1 MSFNIYSKKIDKF
14 KDHNVIEY
22 SIQEKATYCNELTL
36 NHKFSDKDHKKTY
49 GKNIL
54 IGGTNGFLGSILLSS
69 SAAVKTGS
77 RYFIVCTNKLHA
89 ETVSIFQN
97 ELVTSEY
104 NKNVLKNL
112 DDYKVVIVGPGLS
125 DDTWSESI
133 FLDLVNVI
141 SKNSLSTKL
150 IMDGGIFLFLS
161 RNPFKYQNWVLTP
174 HEGEAAMLL
183 NRSPSWIRNNRIE
196 AACLLQEKY
205 SGVVVLKG
213 LNTIIYDGTDIFTCS
228 HGGHHMGMAGMGD
241 ALTGV
246 MSSIMGLTKDNE
258 LKNAVLFA
266 VGLHSLSADVIKS
279 KRGPIGVLPSDVIE
293 KMSELVN
300 NFYHES

>member
-14 KDHNVIEY
+14 KDHHVIEY
-22 SIQEKATYCNELTL
+22 SIEEKATYCNELTL

-69 SAAVKTGS
+69 SAAIKTGS
-77 RYFIVCTNKLHA
+77 RYFIICTNKLHA
-89 ETVSIFQN
+89 ETVPIFQN
-97 ELVTSEY
+97 ELVTTEY
-104 NKNVLKNL
+104 NKGVLKNL
-112 DDYKVVIVGPGLS
+112 SDYRVVIIGPGLS
-125 DDTWSESI
+125 NDSWSESI
-133 FLDLVNVI
+133 FLDLVDVI
-141 SKNSLSTKL
+141 SENSLSTKL
-150 IMDGGIFLFLS
+150 VMDAGIFLYLS

-183 NRSPSWIRNNRIE
+183 NRSPSWIHNNRIE

-246 MSSIMGLTKDNE
+246 MSSIIGLTKDNE

-300 NFYHES
+300 NFYHDG